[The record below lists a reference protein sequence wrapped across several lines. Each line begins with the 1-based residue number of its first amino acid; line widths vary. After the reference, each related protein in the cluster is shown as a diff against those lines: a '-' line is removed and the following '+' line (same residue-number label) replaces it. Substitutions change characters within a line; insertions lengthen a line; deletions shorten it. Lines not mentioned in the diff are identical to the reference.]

1 MLHVIASNITVL
13 VFARVVVE
21 AVSSGWSSFTAHVV
35 VVVVVVEAA
44 CVAVVAVVVG
54 IVAVV
59 AKQVRSA
66 FAEAVA

>member
-1 MLHVIASNITVL
+1 M
-13 VFARVVVE
+13 
-21 AVSSGWSSFTAHVV
+21 AVADNAGRQRHLAAYIDAVVV